1 MDTAT
6 TPIQPISPA
15 ITPAPRPGVL
25 GTSLP
30 SSVAAIAALL
40 MFLLPFA
47 ELRCKS
53 TSDKNDLGGLTFN
66 SSSGAAFT
74 NTGLGLAIGSQW
86 KANLGA
92 FGPFADKNDMS
103 SRKQDPNT
111 FALVALILAA
121 AAVAFTFIRQKG
133 GIVLTL
139 LAALGSVAAL
149 VGLFF
154 DLRSK
159 VSKVPSGS
167 PGSGDSNDPFNI
179 DQYKD
184 VGLEIAFTPWF
195 YACAVL
201 LLATVWL
208 SYRRY
213 KLN

>member
-1 MDTAT
+1 MDTTT
-6 TPIQPISPA
+6 TPIPPA
-15 ITPAPRPGVL
+15 IPAPPRPGLL

-40 MFLLPFA
+40 LFLLPFA

-53 TSDKNDLGGLTFN
+53 TSDKNDLGGLNFTG
-66 SSSGAAFT
+66 SGGTVFT

-92 FGPFADKNDMS
+92 FGSFADKNEMS
-103 SRKQDPNT
+103 NRKQDPNT
-111 FALVALILAA
+111 FALVALVLAA
-121 AAVAFTFIRQKG
+121 AAAAFTFVRHKG

-154 DLRSK
+154 DLRSQ
-159 VSKVPSGS
+159 VLKVPAGSSGS
-167 PGSGDSNDPFNI
+167 EDGSNPFNL

-195 YACAVL
+195 FACAVL

-208 SYRRY
+208 SFRRY
-213 KLN
+213 KLS

>member
-1 MDTAT
+1 MDTTT
-6 TPIQPISPA
+6 TPIPPA
-15 ITPAPRPGVL
+15 ITADPKPGLL

-40 MFLLPFA
+40 LFLLPFA

-53 TSDKNDLGGLTFN
+53 TSDKNDLGGLNFTG
-66 SSSGAAFT
+66 SSSTVFT

-92 FGPFADKNDMS
+92 FGSLADKNEMS
-103 SRKQDPNT
+103 NRKQDPNT
-111 FALVALILAA
+111 FALVALVLAA
-121 AAVAFTFIRQKG
+121 AAATFTFVRHKG

-154 DLRSK
+154 DLRSQ
-159 VSKVPSGS
+159 VLKVPSGS
-167 PGSGDSNDPFNI
+167 SGSEDGSNPFNL

-195 YACAVL
+195 FACAVL

-213 KLN
+213 KLS

>member
-6 TPIQPISPA
+6 TPIPPA
-15 ITPAPRPGVL
+15 IPAAPKPGLL

-30 SSVAAIAALL
+30 SSVATIAALL
-40 MFLLPFA
+40 LFLLPFA

-53 TSDKNDLGGLTFN
+53 TSDKNDLGGLSFN
-66 SSSGAAFT
+66 GSSGTIFT

-92 FGPFADKNDMS
+92 FGPFADKNDMPAD
-103 SRKQDPNT
+103 RKQGPNT

-121 AAVAFTFIRQKG
+121 AAAAFTFIRQKT

-139 LAALGSVAAL
+139 VAALGSAAAL
-149 VGLFF
+149 IGLFF
-154 DLRSK
+154 DLRSQVLK
-159 VSKVPSGS
+159 TPSGS
-167 PGSGDSNDPFNI
+167 SGNESGADPLNL

-195 YACAVL
+195 FACVIL

-208 SYRRY
+208 SFRRN
-213 KLN
+213 KLS

>member
-1 MDTAT
+1 MDTT
-6 TPIQPISPA
+6 TTTTTIQPAIPA
-15 ITPAPRPGVL
+15 PPRPGLL

-40 MFLLPFA
+40 LFFLPFA
-47 ELRCKS
+47 ELRCTSTTNKS
-53 TSDKNDLGGLTFN
+53 DLGGFSFN
-66 SSSGAAFT
+66 GSGGTVFT

-92 FGPFADKNDMS
+92 FGSLADKSDMS
-103 SRKQDPNT
+103 NRKQDPNT

-121 AAVAFTFIRQKG
+121 AAVAFTFIRQKT
-133 GIVLTL
+133 GILLTL
-139 LAALGSVAAL
+139 VTALGSAAAL

-154 DLRSK
+154 DLRSQ
-159 VSKVPSGS
+159 VLKVPSGA
-167 PGSGDSNDPFNI
+167 SGNGGGADPFNL

-195 YACAVL
+195 FACVIL

-208 SYRRY
+208 SFRRH
-213 KLN
+213 KLS

>member
-1 MDTAT
+1 MDTT
-6 TPIQPISPA
+6 TTSIPPA
-15 ITPAPRPGVL
+15 IPATPAKPGML

-40 MFLLPFA
+40 LFLLPFA
-47 ELRCKS
+47 ELRCTS
-53 TSDKNDLGGLTFN
+53 TSDKNDLGGLSFN

-86 KANLGA
+86 KANLGG
-92 FGPFADKNDMS
+92 FGPFADKNDVS
-103 SRKQDPNT
+103 NRKQDPNV

-121 AAVAFTFIRQKG
+121 AAAAFTFIRQKA

-139 LAALGSVAAL
+139 VSALGSAAAL
-149 VGLFF
+149 IGLFF

-159 VSKVPSGS
+159 VLKVPSGS
-167 PGSGDSNDPFNI
+167 SGNEGGADPFNL

-195 YACAVL
+195 FACVIL

-208 SYRRY
+208 SFRRN
-213 KLN
+213 KLS

>member
-6 TPIQPISPA
+6 TPIPPA
-15 ITPAPRPGVL
+15 IAPVQRPGVL

-40 MFLLPFA
+40 LFLLPFA
-47 ELRCKS
+47 ELRCTS
-53 TSDKNDLGGLTFN
+53 TSDKNQGGFSFN
-66 SSSGAAFT
+66 TSSGAMFT

-92 FGPFADKNDMS
+92 FGPFADKNDMPAD
-103 SRKQDPNT
+103 RKQDPNM
-111 FALVALILAA
+111 FALIALILAA

-167 PGSGDSNDPFNI
+167 PGSGDGNDPFNL